1 MSQESTTGSPSHRGT
16 CFRSR
21 PPPSRTPERS
31 TRPGWIWTPP
41 RLFSAPS
48 RRGLPASL
56 QTHCCCRCCSCC
68 GCWVEVENDVQ
79 GVAFC
84 LPLLPFLPFSPWDL
98 SRVAHFL
105 RGPGGCSPHSS
116 TVSCRLQMWSVVN
129 SDPPCVVPPC
139 HVSVRHVA
147 TLRAVNSLLL
157 LVLLGLSLRPHAP
170 PGPSA
175 SLPLALFALREHS
188 LLFLAPPELRSL
200 SRSSRALAPLASLS
214 RSS

>member
-1 MSQESTTGSPSHRGT
+1 MLAKSSYNWKTRSVSVVMDTSVQAPRLSIENVSGKHDWKSESSWYVLPITTSSISDT
-16 CFRSR
+16 
-21 PPPSRTPERS
+21 RTHTS
-31 TRPGWIWTPP
+31 WVGTPP

-105 RGPGGCSPHSS
+105 RGPGGCTPHSS
-116 TVSCRLQMWSVVN
+116 TVSRRLQVRSVVD
-129 SDPPCVVPPC
+129 SDPPCVAPPC

-147 TLRAVNSLLL
+147 TFVQ
-157 LVLLGLSLRPHAP
+157 
-170 PGPSA
+170 
-175 SLPLALFALREHS
+175 
-188 LLFLAPPELRSL
+188 
-200 SRSSRALAPLASLS
+200 
-214 RSS
+214 